1 MKKQTIYKIFNAKV
15 KDLGEGKLEA
25 IVSTNDIDRHGEIV
39 DIEGIDIKNYEKNP
53 VVQWAHDYS
62 LPPIAKTVEIKK
74 EKIGKKIVLRTVM
87 EFAIG
92 ISDFAKEIYE
102 LYKGG
107 FMRAFSIGFIP
118 DEMEGNTYIKSELL
132 EYSAVPI
139 PANPNALLLAKSKG
153 IDTSILDRY
162 TLGMKNIKTIL
173 EKEVGDLTLNEIAE
187 IKANVSELTDDQKAK
202 FAEVLVEKDTNSELL
217 SQLDTK
223 LNSLKEELKKE
234 LDPVQVKD
242 IKGNDNDVNKNIL
255 DKKEYGKEELFKM
268 YVVGLSQGDLSKYKS
283 AMNTD
288 DDSALLPPGE
298 FVAEVERLEE
308 EMGVARKFAN
318 VRRSTKST
326 LSFLLG
332 DDDLEV
338 FDTDEAGAKQSTK
351 NSYEKI
357 TILWRKFAGILPVTD
372 ELEEESAIDLWN
384 DAVNRFARAF
394 AKKEDQ
400 LVFTE
405 ASNVSPK
412 NHGILNVSG
421 TNSVELSG
429 DSFEDLTYDDIVD
442 MVWGVPTSSSKNGR
456 FFLNK
461 DILAII
467 QKIKDEEK
475 RPIWQRAMADGTPAT
490 ILGKPY
496 ELVDV
501 LPGIAD
507 DAAEKK
513 FMVFGDLKY
522 VTLGERTGM
531 NIQIFDSGIVGD
543 PDEDTQGDDL
553 NLITRDMKAM
563 RAVKR
568 MNAKV
573 RFPAAFSVAKT
584 SASAS

>member
-25 IVSTNDIDRHGEIV
+25 IISTNDVDRHGEVINIDGL
-39 DIEGIDIKNYEKNP
+39 DISNYEKNP
-53 VVQWAHDYS
+53 VVMWAHDYS
-62 LPPIAKTVEIKK
+62 LPPIGKTLSLSK
-74 EKIGKKIVLRTVM
+74 ETIGKRMMLKTEM

-92 ISDFAKEIYE
+92 ISGLAREVYN
-102 LYKGG
+102 LYREGYLH
-107 FMRAFSIGFIP
+107 AFSIGFIAN
-118 DEMEGNTYIKSELL
+118 DMEGNTYTESEML

-139 PANPNALLLAKSKG
+139 PANPNALVLAKSKG
-153 IDTSILDRY
+153 IDIDILDCYIRD
-162 TLGMKNIKTIL
+162 MKIQTIL
-173 EKEVGDLTLNEIAE
+173 GKDVDDLTLKEVE
-187 IKANVSELTDDQKAK
+187 VLKSNVSELTDEQKEK
-202 FAEVLVEKDTNSELL
+202 FASVIEDTNSDLL
-217 SQLDTK
+217 KAVGEK
-223 LNSLKEELKKE
+223 LNSFKDELKKE
-234 LDPVQVKD
+234 LDPVKVKD
-242 IKGNDNDVNKNIL
+242 IKSDPEKVNKVVGES
-255 DKKEYGKEELFKM
+255 KEYSKEELFKM
-268 YVVGLSQGDLSKYKS
+268 YVVGLSQGDMTRYKS
-283 AMNTD
+283 AMNTS

-298 FVAEVERLEE
+298 FIAEVERLEE
-308 EMGVARKFAN
+308 EYGVARKYAT

-332 DDDLEV
+332 DDNLEV
-338 FDTDEAGAKQSTK
+338 FDTDEAGTKTSTK

-357 TILWRKFAGILPVTD
+357 TMLWRKFAGILPITD

-405 ASNVSPK
+405 TSGTSPK
-412 NHGILNVSG
+412 NKGILSVAGVN
-421 TNSVELSG
+421 TVELSG
-429 DSFEDLTYDDIVD
+429 DSMEDITYDDVVD
-442 MVWGVPTSSSKNGR
+442 MVWGVPTPSSKNGR
-456 FFLNK
+456 FWLNK
-461 DILAII
+461 DMLGVL

-475 RPIWQRAMADGTPAT
+475 RPIWQRAMADGTPST

-501 LPGIAD
+501 LPGISEDKAN
-507 DAAEKK
+507 AP
-513 FMVFGDLKY
+513 FMAFGDLKY
-522 VTLGERTGM
+522 VTLGVRTDM
-531 NIQIFDSGIVGD
+531 KIQVFDSGIVGD

-553 NLITRDMKAM
+553 NLITQDMKAM

-584 SASAS
+584 AASAS

>member
-1 MKKQTIYKIFNAKV
+1 MKQKTIYKIFNAKV

-25 IVSTNDIDRHGEIV
+25 IVSTNDVDRSGEVV

-53 VVQWAHDYS
+53 VVMWAHDYS
-62 LPPIAKTVEIKK
+62 KPPLAKTLSLTK
-74 EKIGKKIVLRTVM
+74 EKIGKKMVMKTVM
-87 EFAIG
+87 EFATS
-92 ISDFAKEIYE
+92 ISDLAREVYN

-107 FMRAFSIGFIP
+107 FMNAFSIGFIP
-118 DEMEGNTYIKSELL
+118 LEMEGNTYTKSELL

-139 PANPNALLLAKSKG
+139 PANPNALLLAKAKG
-153 IDTSILDRY
+153 IDTDILDCYIRS
-162 TLGMKNIKTIL
+162 MKNIKQIL
-173 EKEVGDLTLNEIAE
+173 EKEVGDLTLNEVE
-187 IKANVSELTDDQKAK
+187 VLKSSVSELTDEQKEK
-202 FAEVLVEKDTNSELL
+202 FASVLVEKDSGDDILAKMDE
-217 SQLDTK
+217 K
-223 LNSLKEELKKE
+223 LNAFGDKLKKE
-234 LDPVQVKD
+234 LDPVEVKD
-242 IKGNDNDVNKNIL
+242 IKGNDKEINKSIT
-255 DKKEYGKEELFKM
+255 DTKEYSKEELFKM
-268 YVVGLSQGDLSKYKS
+268 YVVGLSQGDLTKYKS

-308 EMGVARKFAN
+308 ELGVARKFAN

-338 FDTDEAGAKQSTK
+338 FDTDEAGTKTSTK

-357 TILWRKFAGILPVTD
+357 TLLWRKFAGILPITD

-405 ASNVSPK
+405 TSNVSPK
-412 NHGILNVSG
+412 NHGILAVSG
-421 TNSVELSG
+421 VNVVELAG

-442 MVWGVPTSSSKNGR
+442 MVWGVPTPSSKNGR
-456 FFLNK
+456 FWLNK
-461 DILAII
+461 DILAVI

-475 RPIWQRAMADGTPAT
+475 RPIWQRAMADGTPST

-507 DAAEKK
+507 DAADKK
-513 FMVFGDLKY
+513 FMAFGDLKY

-543 PDEDTQGDDL
+543 PDEDTQGNDL
-553 NLITRDMKAM
+553 NLITQDMKAM

-568 MNAKV
+568 INAKV

-584 SASAS
+584 AASAS

>member
-1 MKKQTIYKIFNAKV
+1 MKQKTIYKIFNAKV

-25 IVSTNDIDRHGEIV
+25 IVSTNDVDRSGEVV

-53 VVQWAHDYS
+53 VVMWAHDYS
-62 LPPIAKTVEIKK
+62 LPPIGKTLSLTK
-74 EKIGKKIVLRTVM
+74 EKIGKKMVLKTEM
-87 EFAIG
+87 EFATG
-92 ISDFAKEIYE
+92 ISDLAREVYN

-107 FMRAFSIGFIP
+107 FMSAFSIGFIP
-118 DEMEGNTYIKSELL
+118 QEMEENTYIKSELL

-139 PANPNALLLAKSKG
+139 PANPNALLLAKAKG
-153 IDTSILDRY
+153 IDIDILDCYIRS
-162 TLGMKNIKTIL
+162 MKNIKQIL
-173 EKEVGDLTLNEIAE
+173 EKEVGDLTLNEVE
-187 IKANVSELTDDQKAK
+187 VLKSNVSELTDEQKEK
-202 FAEVLVEKDTNSELL
+202 FASVLVEKDSGDDILAKMDE
-217 SQLDTK
+217 K
-223 LNSLKEELKKE
+223 LNAFGDKLKKE
-234 LDPVQVKD
+234 LDPVIVKD
-242 IKGNDNDVNKNIL
+242 IKSNDKEINKTIINGKDL
-255 DKKEYGKEELFKM
+255 SKEEKFKM
-268 YVVGLSQGDLSKYKS
+268 YVIGLANGDMSKYKS

-308 EMGVARKFAN
+308 ELGVARKFAN

-338 FDTDEAGAKQSTK
+338 FDTDEAGAKTSTK
-351 NSYEKI
+351 NSYEKV
-357 TILWRKFAGILPVTD
+357 TLLWRKFAGILPITD

-405 ASNVSPK
+405 TSNISPK
-412 NHGILNVSG
+412 NHGIMNVAG
-421 TNSVELSG
+421 TNVVELSG
-429 DSFEDLTYDDIVD
+429 DSMEDLSYDDIVD
-442 MVWGVPTSSSKNGR
+442 MVWGVPTPSSKNGR
-456 FFLNK
+456 FWLNK
-461 DILAII
+461 DVLAII

-475 RPIWQRAMADGTPAT
+475 RPIWQRAMADGTPST

-507 DAAEKK
+507 DAADKK
-513 FMVFGDLKY
+513 FMAFGDLKY

-543 PDEDTQGDDL
+543 PDEDPQGNDL
-553 NLITRDMKAM
+553 NLITQDMKAM

-568 MNAKV
+568 INAKV

>member
-283 AMNTD
+283 AMNTT
-288 DDSALLPPGE
+288 DDSAVLPPEE
-298 FVAEVERLEE
+298 FIAEVERLEE
-308 EMGVARKFAN
+308 KVGVARQFAT
-318 VRRSTKST
+318 VKRSKAAT
-326 LSFLLG
+326 LRMIIG
-332 DDDLEV
+332 DEDLEI
-338 FDTDEAGAKQSTK
+338 FDTDEGGVKLSTK
-351 NSYEKI
+351 NGYTPIEI
-357 TILWRKFAGILPVTD
+357 IWRKLAGILPITD

-384 DAVNRFARAF
+384 DAVNRFSRAF

-405 ASNVSPK
+405 TVNAGK
-412 NHGILNVSG
+412 KYHGIMNVAG
-421 TNSVELSG
+421 TNVVDIAG
-429 DSFEDLTYDDIVD
+429 DSIEDLDFDVLSKMIY
-442 MVWGVPTSSSKNGR
+442 GVPTPSEENGR
-456 FFLNK
+456 FWLNRE
-461 DILAII
+461 ILGVV
-467 QKIKDEEK
+467 QRIKDLEG
-475 RPIWQRAMADGTPAT
+475 RPVWQRAMADGTPAT

-496 ELVDV
+496 TLVDI
-501 LPGIAD
+501 LPNLAAD
-507 DAAEKK
+507 APEKK
-513 FMVFGDLKY
+513 MFAFGDLKY
-522 VTLGERTGM
+522 VTLGVRTDM
-531 NIQIFDSGIVGD
+531 TIKIFDTGTVMD
-543 PDEDTQGDDL
+543 PDDVAGTDEL
-553 NLITRDMKAM
+553 NLLTQDMKAM

-584 SASAS
+584 GATAS

>member
-1 MKKQTIYKIFNAKV
+1 MKQKTIYKIFNAKV

-25 IVSTNDIDRHGEIV
+25 IVSTNDVDRSGEVV

-53 VVQWAHDYS
+53 VVMWAHDYS
-62 LPPIAKTVEIKK
+62 LPPIGKTLSLTK
-74 EKIGKKIVLRTVM
+74 EKIGKKMVLKTEM
-87 EFAIG
+87 EFATG
-92 ISDFAKEIYE
+92 ISDLAREVYN

-107 FMRAFSIGFIP
+107 FMSAFSIGFIP
-118 DEMEGNTYIKSELL
+118 LDEEGNTYTKSELL

-139 PANPNALLLAKSKG
+139 PANPNALLLAKAKG
-153 IDTSILDRY
+153 IDTDILDCYIRS
-162 TLGMKNIKTIL
+162 MKNIKQIL
-173 EKEVGDLTLNEIAE
+173 EKEVGDLTLNEVE
-187 IKANVSELTDDQKAK
+187 VLKSNVSELTDEQKEK
-202 FAEVLVEKDTNSELL
+202 FASVLVEKDSGDDILAKMDE
-217 SQLDTK
+217 K
-223 LNSLKEELKKE
+223 LNAFGDKLKKE
-234 LDPVQVKD
+234 LDPVEVKD
-242 IKGNDNDVNKNIL
+242 IKGSEKEINKTIA
-255 DKKEYGKEELFKM
+255 DTKEYSKEELFKM
-268 YVVGLSQGDLSKYKS
+268 YVVGLSQGDLTKYKS

-288 DDSALLPPGE
+288 EDSALLPPGE

-308 EMGVARKFAN
+308 ELGVARKFAN

-338 FDTDEAGAKQSTK
+338 FDTDEAGTKTSTK

-357 TILWRKFAGILPVTD
+357 TLLWRKFAGILPITD

-394 AKKEDQ
+394 SKKEDE

-405 ASNVSPK
+405 TSAVSPK
-412 NHGILNVSG
+412 NKGILSVSG
-421 TNSVELSG
+421 TNVVTLIG
-429 DSFEDLTYDDIVD
+429 DSFKDLTYDDIVD
-442 MVWGVPTSSSKNGR
+442 MVWGVPTQSSKNGR
-456 FFLNK
+456 FWLNK
-461 DILAII
+461 DMLAVI
-467 QKIKDEEK
+467 QKIKDSEK
-475 RPIWQRAMADGTPAT
+475 RPIWQRAMADGTPST

-507 DAAEKK
+507 DAPETA
-513 FMVFGDLKY
+513 FMAFGDLKY

-531 NIQIFDSGIVGD
+531 SIQIFDSGIVGD
-543 PDEDTQGDDL
+543 PDEVTQGNDL
-553 NLITRDMKAM
+553 NLITQDMKAM

>member
-39 DIEGIDIKNYEKNP
+39 DIDGIDLKNYEKNP
-53 VVQWAHDYS
+53 VVMWAHDYS
-62 LPPIAKTVEIKK
+62 LPPIGKTLSLTK
-74 EKIGKKIVLRTVM
+74 EKIGKKMVLKTVM
-87 EFAIG
+87 EFATG
-92 ISDFAKEIYE
+92 ISDLAREVYN
-102 LYKGG
+102 LYKEG
-107 FMRAFSIGFIP
+107 FMNAFSIGFIP
-118 DEMEGNTYIKSELL
+118 LDEEGNTYTKSELL

-139 PANPNALLLAKSKG
+139 PANPNALLLAKAKG
-153 IDTSILDRY
+153 IDTDILDCYIRS
-162 TLGMKNIKTIL
+162 MKNIKQIL
-173 EKEVGDLTLNEIAE
+173 EKEVGDLTLNEVE
-187 IKANVSELTDDQKAK
+187 VLKSNVSELTDEQKEK
-202 FAEVLVEKDTNSELL
+202 FASVLVEKDSGDDILAKMDE
-217 SQLDTK
+217 K
-223 LNSLKEELKKE
+223 LNAFGDKLKKE
-234 LDPVQVKD
+234 LDPVEVKD
-242 IKGNDNDVNKNIL
+242 IKGNDKEINKSIT
-255 DKKEYGKEELFKM
+255 DTKEYSKEELFKM
-268 YVVGLSQGDLSKYKS
+268 YVVGLSQGDLTKYKS

-308 EMGVARKFAN
+308 ELGIARKFAN

-338 FDTDEAGAKQSTK
+338 FDTDEAGTKTSTK

-357 TILWRKFAGILPVTD
+357 TLLWRKFAGILPITD

-405 ASNVSPK
+405 TSNVSPK
-412 NHGILNVSG
+412 NHGILSVSG
-421 TNSVELSG
+421 VNVVELLG

-442 MVWGVPTSSSKNGR
+442 MVWGVPTPSSKNGR
-456 FFLNK
+456 FWLNK
-461 DILAII
+461 DILAVI

-475 RPIWQRAMADGTPAT
+475 RPIWQRAMADGTPST

-507 DAAEKK
+507 DAADKK
-513 FMVFGDLKY
+513 FMAFGDLKY

-543 PDEDTQGDDL
+543 PDEDTQGNDL
-553 NLITRDMKAM
+553 NLITQDMKAM

-568 MNAKV
+568 INAKV

-584 SASAS
+584 AASAS

>member
-1 MKKQTIYKIFNAKV
+1 MKNKTIYKIFNATV

-25 IVSTNDIDRHGEIV
+25 IVSTNDVDRHGEVV
-39 DIEGIDIKNYEKNP
+39 DIEGIDLSNYEKNP
-53 VVQWAHDYS
+53 VVMWAHDYN
-62 LPPIAKTVEIKK
+62 LPPIGKTLEVKK
-74 EKIGKKIVLRTVM
+74 EKMGKKMVLKTVM
-87 EFAIG
+87 EFATE
-92 ISDFAKEIYE
+92 ISDLAKEVYS

-107 FMRAFSIGFIP
+107 FLNAFSIGFMP
-118 DEMEGNTYIKSELL
+118 KETDGDTYTKSELL
-132 EYSAVPI
+132 EYSAVAI
-139 PANPNALLLAKSKG
+139 PANPNALLLAKAKG
-153 IDTSILDRY
+153 LDINILDLY
-162 TLGMKNIKTIL
+162 TNSMNKQIL
-173 EKEVGDLTLNEIAE
+173 EKELGDLTLKEVSE
-187 IKANVSELTDDQKAK
+187 IKAHASELTAEQKEK
-202 FAEVLVEKDTNSELL
+202 FAEVLVEKDANSELL
-217 SQLDTK
+217 SQIDSK
-223 LNSLKEELKKE
+223 LSSLKDELKKE
-234 LDPVQVKD
+234 LDPVEVKD
-242 IKGNDNDVNKNIL
+242 IKGNVKDVNKATMSEE
-255 DKKEYGKEELFKM
+255 KHSKEELFKM
-268 YVVGLSQGDLSKYKS
+268 YVVGLAQGDLSKYKS

-308 EMGVARKFAN
+308 ELGVARKFAN

-338 FDTDEAGAKQSTK
+338 FDTDEAGAKTSTK

-357 TILWRKFAGILPVTD
+357 TLLWRKFAGILPITD

-405 ASNVSPK
+405 TSNVSPK
-412 NHGILNVSG
+412 NHGIMNVAG
-421 TNSVELSG
+421 TNVVELSG
-429 DSFEDLTYDDIVD
+429 DSMEDLSYDDIVD
-442 MVWGVPTSSSKNGR
+442 MVWGVPTPSSKNGR
-456 FFLNK
+456 FWLNK
-461 DILAII
+461 DVLAII

-475 RPIWQRAMADGTPAT
+475 RPIWQRAMADGTPST

-507 DAAEKK
+507 DAADKK
-513 FMVFGDLKY
+513 FMAFGDLKY

-543 PDEDTQGDDL
+543 PDEDPQGNDL
-553 NLITRDMKAM
+553 NLITQDMKAM

>member
-1 MKKQTIYKIFNAKV
+1 MKKQTIYKIFNATV

-25 IVSTNDIDRHGEIV
+25 IVSTNDIDRSGEVV

-53 VVQWAHDYS
+53 VVMWAHDYS
-62 LPPIAKTVEIKK
+62 KPPLAKTLSLTK
-74 EKIGKKIVLRTVM
+74 EKIGKKMVMKTVM
-87 EFAIG
+87 EFATS
-92 ISDFAKEIYE
+92 ISDLAREVYN

-107 FMRAFSIGFIP
+107 FMNAFSIGFIP
-118 DEMEGNTYIKSELL
+118 LEMEGNTYTKSELL

-139 PANPNALLLAKSKG
+139 PANPNALLLAKAKG
-153 IDTSILDRY
+153 IDTDILDCYIRS
-162 TLGMKNIKTIL
+162 MKNIKQIL
-173 EKEVGDLTLNEIAE
+173 EKEVGDLTLNEVE
-187 IKANVSELTDDQKAK
+187 VLKSSVSELTDEQKEK
-202 FAEVLVEKDTNSELL
+202 FAEVLVEKDAGEDILTKMDE
-217 SQLDTK
+217 K
-223 LNSLKEELKKE
+223 LNSFKDELKKE
-234 LDPVQVKD
+234 LDPVIVKD
-242 IKGNDNDVNKNIL
+242 IKGSEKEINKTIA
-255 DKKEYGKEELFKM
+255 DTKEYSKEELFKM
-268 YVVGLSQGDLSKYKS
+268 YVVGLSQGDLTKYKS

-288 DDSALLPPGE
+288 EDSALLPPGE

-308 EMGVARKFAN
+308 ELGVARKFAN

-338 FDTDEAGAKQSTK
+338 FDTDEAGTKTSTK

-357 TILWRKFAGILPVTD
+357 TLLWRKFAGILPITD

-405 ASNVSPK
+405 TSNVSPK
-412 NHGILNVSG
+412 NHGIMNVAG
-421 TNSVELSG
+421 TNVVELSG
-429 DSFEDLTYDDIVD
+429 DSMEDLSYDDIVD
-442 MVWGVPTSSSKNGR
+442 MVWGVPTPSSKNGR
-456 FFLNK
+456 FWLNK
-461 DILAII
+461 DVLAII

-475 RPIWQRAMADGTPAT
+475 RPIWQRAMADGTPST

-507 DAAEKK
+507 DAADKK
-513 FMVFGDLKY
+513 FMAFGDLKY

-543 PDEDTQGDDL
+543 PDEDPQGNDL
-553 NLITRDMKAM
+553 NLITQDMKAM